1 MNTAAV
7 TVVVPCYRCA
17 ATIARA
23 LESVASQTMQPAE
36 LVLVDDA
43 SGDGTV
49 EILHSLQ
56 RQYGDWVKVVELP
69 DNRGAA
75 SARNAGWNIATQPYV
90 AFLDA
95 DDAWHPQKIEV
106 QYAYMHAHPE
116 VALSGHACRQLPQE
130 SGSAPQWIIY
140 FQRVRP
146 ITWGSLLVRHAFVT
160 PSVMLK
166 REIPLRFA
174 EGVRYMEDHRLW
186 LAILDA
192 GFATVKLEVE
202 LVAIYKP
209 GYGAAG
215 LSADMWLMEKGELAN
230 YRYFSG
236 QGKIP
241 LPYLM
246 FLYCYSLV
254 KYMRRLFVVRLLR
267 RA

>member
-1 MNTAAV
+1 M
-7 TVVVPCYRCA
+7 
-17 ATIARA
+17 
-23 LESVASQTMQPAE
+23 
-36 LVLVDDA
+36 
-43 SGDGTV
+43 
-49 EILHSLQ
+49 
-56 RQYGDWVKVVELP
+56 
-69 DNRGAA
+69 
-75 SARNAGWNIATQPYV
+75 